1 MTQKKSKQKPIALDI
16 KLYPKQLMLL
26 QSKGRQILYGGA
38 AGGGK
43 SYAARC
49 LAVVYSA
56 AIPGLNSWFLRRYS
70 DDLTLNHIE
79 GPTGF
84 RAMLAPWIAQKWCEI
99 VDGEIR
105 FKWGSRIFL
114 RSCQYERDLPRLL
127 GPEIHCL
134 FIEEAGQFSESMIRF
149 IRARL
154 RIPDALKIPD
164 EYKDMFPRAIYTS
177 NPGGVGHNFL
187 KRMFVQGKEPFK
199 IYEVSD
205 DEGGMP
211 SQYIPAKLDD
221 NPSINRE
228 EYARSL
234 QGLGSKALVDSLL
247 DGNWDSIVG
256 AFFPEL
262 EKSVH
267 IIPPFAIPN
276 YWVRSMGMD
285 WGACG
290 EGDPFSVMWY
300 AVSDGSIYDIP
311 RGALVFYRSYY
322 GRGLP
327 KVTVNSV
334 ANEIR
339 IREAGEQIID
349 RVAGGDIMEK
359 RGTGPSIFE
368 IFTSYGIHFRRA
380 DMRRVS
386 GWQQMRERLVGKDGK
401 PMIYFFTT
409 MTLEV
414 ETIQSIQ
421 HDKND
426 RNDAMAG
433 DDHVADA
440 VRYCCMA
447 RPWVRDQPAAQK
459 PIDQIFTP
467 PTMDE
472 MWSMRDSMMSPRR

>member
-1 MTQKKSKQKPIALDI
+1 MTPKKSKQKPIALDI

-26 QSKGRQILYGGA
+26 QSKAREVLYGGS

-43 SYAARC
+43 SAAARF

-134 FIEEAGQFSESMIRF
+134 FIEEAGQFSENMIRF

-177 NPGGVGHNFL
+177 NPGGVGHNYL
-187 KRMFVQGKEPFK
+187 KKAFVQGFEPFA
-199 IYEVSD
+199 IHDAPAD
-205 DEGGMP
+205 DGGMP
-211 SQYIPAKLDD
+211 RQYIPAKLAD

-228 EYARSL
+228 EYTASL

-256 AFFPEL
+256 AFLPEMDKKIHL
-262 EKSVH
+262 IRPFS
-267 IIPPFAIPN
+267 IPLWWPRG
-276 YWVRSMGMD
+276 VSMD

-290 EGDPFSVMWY
+290 EGDPFSVTWW
-300 AVSDGSIYDIP
+300 ATSDGSVSGIP
-311 RGALVFYRSYY
+311 RGAEVCYRSFY
-322 GRGLP
+322 GAGLP
-327 KVTVNSV
+327 KTTVAYV

-339 IREAGEQIID
+339 IREAGENIID

-368 IFTSYGIHFRRA
+368 IFASYGIHFRRA
-380 DMRRVS
+380 DMRRAS
-386 GWQQMRERLVGKDGK
+386 GWQQCRERFVGKDET
-401 PMIYFFTT
+401 PMIYFFDT
-409 MTLEV
+409 MTSEF
-414 ETIQSIQ
+414 ETMQGLQ

-433 DDHVADA
+433 NDHWADS
-440 VRYCCMA
+440 VRYRCMA
-447 RPWVRDQPAAQK
+447 RPWVRDQPASQK

>member
-1 MTQKKSKQKPIALDI
+1 MTSIRSNQKQIALDI

-26 QSKGRQILYGGA
+26 QSKARQILYGGA

-43 SYAARC
+43 SAAARF
-49 LAVVYSA
+49 LAIVYSA

-84 RAMLAPWIAQKWCEI
+84 RALLAPWIAAKWCEI

-134 FIEEAGQFSESMIRF
+134 FIEEAGQFSENMIRF

-164 EYKDMFPRAIYTS
+164 EYAGMFPRAIYTS

-199 IYEVSD
+199 IYQDSD
-205 DEGGMP
+205 ADGGML
-211 SQYIPAKLDD
+211 SQYIPAKLAD

-228 EYARSL
+228 EYERSL
-234 QGLGSKALVDSLL
+234 RGLGSKALVDSLL

-256 AFFPEL
+256 AYFPEL
-262 EKSVH
+262 DKKLH
-267 IIPPFAIPN
+267 LIKPFLIPD
-276 YWVRSMGMD
+276 YWPRGMSMD

-290 EGDPFSVMWY
+290 EGDPFAIGWW
-300 AVSDGSIYDIP
+300 ATSDGSVPGIP
-311 RGALVFYRSYY
+311 RGAEICYRSFY
-322 GRGLP
+322 GAGLP
-327 KVTVNSV
+327 KTTVNYV

-339 IREAGEQIID
+339 IRETGEKVID

-368 IFTSYGIHFRRA
+368 IFQSYGIHFRRA

-386 GWQQMRERLVGKDGK
+386 GWQQCRERFVGVHEQ
-401 PMIYFFTT
+401 PLIYFFDT
-409 MTLEV
+409 MMAEF
-414 ETIQSIQ
+414 ETMQSLQ

-433 DDHVADA
+433 NDHWADM
-440 VRYCCMA
+440 VRYRCMA
-447 RPWVRDQPAAQK
+447 RPWVRNAPPSAK
-459 PIDQIFTP
+459 PIEEIFAP
-467 PTMDE
+467 PTLDQ
-472 MWSMRDSMMSPRR
+472 MWARRDVESRTR